1 MTMRSLSLWAG
12 VGLLISS
19 GFVSANDECDSPK
32 TQMEMTQCSAQ
43 TYQAADDELNGVYQA
58 LVRRLA
64 NNALSLEKL
73 RAAQRKW
80 VGFRDAE
87 CAFESS
93 AVEGGSAQPMVRNGC
108 LEALTKARTQRLQ
121 QHASC
126 EEGDLSCVR

>member
-1 MTMRSLSLWAG
+1 MRLWSLWTG
-12 VGLLISS
+12 VGLLIFS
-19 GFVSANDECDSPK
+19 GWVSANEECDSPE

-43 TYQAADDELNGVYQA
+43 TYQMADDELNEAYQA
-58 LVRRLA
+58 LIGRLE
-64 NNALSLEKL
+64 NNGASLEKL

-80 VGFRDAE
+80 IGFRDVE

-121 QHASC
+121 EHANC